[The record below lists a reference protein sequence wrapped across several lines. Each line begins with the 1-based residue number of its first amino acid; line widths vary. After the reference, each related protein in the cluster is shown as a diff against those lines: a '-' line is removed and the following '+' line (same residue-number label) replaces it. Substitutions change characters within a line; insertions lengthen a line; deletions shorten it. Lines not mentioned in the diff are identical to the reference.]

1 MKSWY
6 IDFRGYC
13 EIEAETKEEAEAK
26 FWDGYQSPSMN
37 TLNASAEIL
46 SIEEN
51 DLS

>member
-37 TLNASAEIL
+37 AINDSAEIL
-46 SIEEN
+46 SVEEN